1 MAKPGP
7 KSGGDKK
14 AEQEK
19 AKKETL
25 WFHAGQGNDKA
36 KDAIK
41 NDSKGGKK

>member
-25 WFHAGQGNDKA
+25 WHLAGQGNQKA

-41 NDSKGGKK
+41 DESKGGKK